1 MESCT
6 KNMTKKAILISLFL
20 TLVFIKPI
28 LAQEQPLKDIAEDRK
43 ELKLCFYPSTLRMIN
58 LSHNPEFD
66 EMVNGIDKLLIYNL
80 DSTARADNVYK
91 DIIAAYQK
99 LDYEEYA
106 SAYGGGINF
115 YIYGKENRWETEYIG
130 IIKRDNILTAFYLR
144 GKFAVSNLPK
154 LIQSMSKDDYINPFD
169 FNIKDF
175 GKNTQ
180 DQ

>member
-1 MESCT
+1 
-6 KNMTKKAILISLFL
+6 MTRKAILISLFL
-20 TLVFIKPI
+20 ALVFIKPI

-58 LSHNPEFD
+58 LSHNPGFD

-80 DSTARADNVYK
+80 DSAAKADTIYK
-91 DIIAAYQK
+91 DIIATYQN
-99 LDYEEYA
+99 LNYEEYA

-115 YIYGKENRWETEYIG
+115 YIYGKERRWETDYIG
-130 IIKRDNILTAFYLR
+130 IIKRDDILTAFYLR
-144 GKFAVSNLPK
+144 GHLALSNLPK
-154 LIQSMSKDDYINPFD
+154 LIQSMSEGDFINPFD
-169 FNIKDF
+169 FNINDF